1 MTLLDVVVVA
11 LVQGLAEVLPLGA
24 SGHLA
29 LLPGLAARPEG
40 RAALLA
46 AAEIGIASALALYF
60 WRDMVAM
67 IVGVARLTKGRLDA
81 GGRLLLLVIAGTLPA
96 LAIGWGF
103 LELGGGSG
111 SGTGG
116 RVGAA
121 AALAL
126 FGLFLLIADRL
137 GVTVRRI
144 EHLSWGGAAAIGLL
158 QAAALIPGVSRTGI
172 TITAARLM
180 GYERQDAARFSLLLA
195 IPLVAAHAAFTMAG
209 LSRQAPLA
217 LSADLVVAAGL
228 AFGTALP
235 AAAILVAWLD
245 RHTLAPFAMW
255 RIVLGG
261 AVLVF
266 ALLP

>member
-46 AAEIGIASALALYF
+46 AAEIGIAVALALYF
-60 WRDMVAM
+60 WRDLVAM
-67 IVGVARLTKGRLDA
+67 AVGLVRLTKGRLDA

-96 LAIGWGF
+96 LALGWGF
-103 LELGGGSG
+103 LELGGGQPG
-111 SGTGG
+111 VGG
-116 RVGAA
+116 RLGAA

-144 EHLSWGGAAAIGLL
+144 EHMSWGGAAAIGLL

-195 IPLVAAHAAFTMAG
+195 IPLVAAHAAFTMAKV
-209 LSRQAPLA
+209 SRQAPLV
-217 LSADLVVAAGL
+217 LSTDLMLAAGL
-228 AFGTALP
+228 ACVAALI

-255 RIVLGG
+255 RIVVGG
-261 AVLVF
+261 AVLVLS
-266 ALLP
+266 LLP

>member
-11 LVQGLAEVLPLGA
+11 LVQGLAEVFPLGA

-46 AAEIGIASALALYF
+46 AAEIGIAAALALYF
-60 WRDMVAM
+60 WRDMMAM
-67 IVGVARLTKGRLDA
+67 TVGLVRLSKGRLDA

-96 LAIGWGF
+96 LAVGWGF
-103 LELGGGSG
+103 LELGGGSV
-111 SGTGG
+111 G
-116 RVGAA
+116 RLGAA
-121 AALAL
+121 TALAL

-144 EHLSWGGAAAIGLL
+144 EHMSWGGAAAIGLL

-195 IPLVAAHAAFTMAG
+195 IPLVAAHAAFIMAG
-209 LSRQAPLA
+209 LSRQASLIW
-217 LSADLVVAAGL
+217 SADLALAAGL
-228 AFGTALP
+228 SFAAALL

-255 RIVLGG
+255 RIVVGG

-266 ALLP
+266 SLLP